1 MDEIIVRVLRT
12 VACSARLRILSN
24 LACVSE
30 TCPSH
35 LAREL
40 GMGIDLVSTHLAR
53 LSSAGLVTRRRS
65 GARCHCTAESPYPP
79 DAFSGK
85 ITSWLT
91 EAFRG
96 PKRTMKD
103 RGVAGLKGAGPTQ
116 PDMELHCIFIDA
128 ATAFTNVRRLQILRR
143 LTTREQEV
151 LAVETLSQELGM
163 SESAVSRHTSKL
175 IRRAY
180 VEAGRVGRRLEFRLA
195 SKSKTPLHGKLLEI
209 VRSEWKKGELRS

>member
-12 VACSARLRILSN
+12 VACSARLRILSS
-24 LACVSE
+24 LARVAE

-53 LSSAGLVTRRRS
+53 LSSAGLITRRRS

-85 ITSWLT
+85 IASWLT
-91 EAFRG
+91 EAFRR

-103 RGVAGLKGAGPTQ
+103 CGVNGIKGAGPAQLDT
-116 PDMELHCIFIDA
+116 ELHNIFIDA

-143 LTTREQEV
+143 LATREV
-151 LAVETLSQELGM
+151 FAVETLSQELGM

-180 VEAGRVGRRLEFRLA
+180 VDAGRAGRRLEFRLA

-209 VRSEWKKGELRS
+209 LRSEWEKE